1 MTFSN
6 EKVLRSLWRFRVIN
20 YQVLAQEYEDISR
33 FPSRNMACKTQY
45 SILRSYLR
53 LLNRADSTFA
63 DKYKCQFC
71 LSVRHVVED

>member
-33 FPSRNMACKTQY
+33 FPSRNMGLQDAVFY
-45 SILRSYLR
+45 
-53 LLNRADSTFA
+53 FA
-63 DKYKCQFC
+63 Q
-71 LSVRHVVED
+71 LSAPFEEGR